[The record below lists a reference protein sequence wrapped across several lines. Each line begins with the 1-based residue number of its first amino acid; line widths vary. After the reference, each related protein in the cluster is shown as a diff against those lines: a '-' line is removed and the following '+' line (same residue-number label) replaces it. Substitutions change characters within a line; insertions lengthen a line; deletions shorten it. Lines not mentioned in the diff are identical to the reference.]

1 LPIETYSVAK
11 KESSQAEKVYR
22 QIVGPDGRVKDN
34 FRSFMKQMMIDEYDI
49 VDKQLKDFEEPGV
62 TNSIARLRYNHYQKK
77 RITKLMKIGEML
89 KRVGDPGGRFTGE
102 TKLTRSLKKA
112 VEQPQRGLGTRKSSS
127 LSQLSDTF
135 MKKMQNKQDERTGSA
150 GIFLTMPPE
159 TSMGMSPR
167 VNG

>member
-1 LPIETYSVAK
+1 MPTK
-11 KESSQAEKVYR
+11 
-22 QIVGPDGRVKDN
+22 
-34 FRSFMKQMMIDEYDI
+34 SFTFHR
-49 VDKQLKDFEEPGV
+49 QLKDFEEPGV

-89 KRVGDPGGRFTGE
+89 KRVGDPGGRFTGKFSADKYFCVGE